1 MTKAYDLAVGSVVDT
16 TNFVTKSN
24 GAIEALDGSA
34 LTSLTPANLDNTGT
48 IPSQLLAGVGGGKLK
63 QIQWAEYTHDTSIGS
78 ATFTDLSDGTNT
90 FEISITPTASDSKI
104 LIEYTIQAYVGAGD
118 GYTTQ
123 LVKTVNGV
131 ETPLYGPNDPS
142 DIYDR
147 GSGRDTIQYLVTAGT
162 TAEITYKIKVK
173 TVSGNSVGFS
183 ANNSPCIFTVME
195 IAA

>member
-1 MTKAYDLAVGSVVDT
+1 MTKAYDLAVGGVVDT
-16 TNFVTKSN
+16 TGF
-24 GAIEALDGSA
+24 
-34 LTSLTPANLDNTGT
+34 LTSESTLDPAKLDDTGT

-63 QIQWAEYTHDTSIGS
+63 QIQWAEYAHNTSIGS
-78 ATFTDLSDGTNT
+78 STFTDLSDGTNT

-131 ETPLYGPNDPS
+131 DTALYGPSDPS

-147 GSGRDTIQYLVTAGT
+147 GSGRDTIQYLQTTAGT
-162 TAEITYKIKVK
+162 TDEITYRVKVK